1 MFFKEGRRPT
11 DDAAAAFAAKTPEQ
25 HRADLERADPRFAGQ
40 QALWRGKPREVP
52 VHFSGGG
59 ALSWLAGWD
68 AAALQAARTLAE
80 HRPMITHAAQI
91 RSALRDAGTAL
102 RLVSQQWTKRPPTL
116 GIQINAAAMAINTA
130 LVHSAPGDAG
140 TRAPVAAAPQPQP
153 EPAAQTDS
161 AAIDA
166 PPGSAPAR
174 RESPAPTESGGAPGG
189 ASTDGSA
196 CPS

>member
-25 HRADLERADPRFAGQ
+25 HRADLEARDPNFAGQ

-52 VHFSGGG
+52 AHFSGGG

-80 HRPMITHAAQI
+80 HRVMIRHAAQI
-91 RSALRDAGTAL
+91 RSALRDAGIAL
-102 RLVSQQWTKRPPTL
+102 RLVSQQWTKRPPNL

-130 LVHSAPGDAG
+130 LVHSAPSDSGAAAQAP
-140 TRAPVAAAPQPQP
+140 RAPGASAPD
-153 EPAAQTDS
+153 AS
-161 AAIDA
+161 AA
-166 PPGSAPAR
+166 SKN
-174 RESPAPTESGGAPGG
+174 TESGGAPGG